1 MNKTYHI
8 LNKVAKKGMSALLLA
23 PLALVSCNDFLDQ
36 VPDERAE
43 INTETSVVQLIAS
56 AYPTASYMWLSELL
70 SDNIIDNMVPHMPT
84 SSNAKQVLS
93 HYNYG
98 SYAMWDDELFR
109 FEPATQATYNDWD
122 SPGMLWNAYYSSIA
136 TVNHALKAIDELQQ
150 SGTTL
155 SEKVRWAKAEA
166 LMIRAYCHFMLAQ
179 FFCQAYKDEE
189 QSSKDIGIPYVT
201 EVEDKVLVDYDRGTV
216 ADTYRKIRADL
227 EAALPDITDQLYEK
241 PKWHFN
247 VNAAHA
253 FAARFY
259 LTVREWKKVV
269 EQADAVFGSDPSLY
283 TMNYSLFTKDLSTFS
298 DFGKVWQNPT
308 TSNNIMLMAT
318 YSVHSRRSW
327 GSRYSCAGPAARAA
341 FMYHANSHLFSGYA
355 VPTFEIIGFTAAS
368 SSTQDYGMTTSRI
381 DEEFEYSDKT
391 AGIGYP
397 HQILMPFTG
406 NILLLERAEAKIM
419 QGDYTGGGQDLMD
432 FWNFQV
438 NSLDADQ
445 KKEYGSYLKEMT
457 PAIFTDYYSK
467 TTKLND
473 NILADS
479 AWECTKKNIT
489 SSYVIPAAA
498 VPYMNCLND
507 LKRWETALLG
517 MRYFDLKRWG
527 MEWSHQFSQD
537 GKIYEM
543 KMEGNDPRRA
553 VELPWEAISAG
564 MQKSHPYP
572 YDNRVEVV
580 IKEESDDVAP
590 MQ

>member
-1 MNKTYHI
+1 MKKTAYI
-8 LNKVAKKGMSALLLA
+8 YNKVLKKGISALLLA

-43 INTETSVVQLIAS
+43 ITTETSVVQLIAS
-56 AYPTASYMWLSELL
+56 AYPTCSYMWLGELL
-70 SDNIIDNMVPHMPT
+70 SDNIIDNMAPHMPT
-84 SSNAKQVLS
+84 SPNAKQTLS

-98 SYAMWDDELFR
+98 SYAFWDDQMFR
-109 FEPATQATYNDWD
+109 FEPASQATYNDWD
-122 SPGMLWNAYYSSIA
+122 SPGTLWNSYYNSIA
-136 TVNHALKAIDELQQ
+136 TVNHALKALEEIQEQN
-150 SGTTL
+150 GGAAL
-155 SEKVRWAKAEA
+155 SDRMRWAKAEG

-201 EVEDKVLVDYDRGTV
+201 EVEDKVTVEYDRGNV
-216 ADTYRKIRADL
+216 ADTYRKIRQDL
-227 EAALPDITDQLYEK
+227 EAALPDISDQLYEK

-259 LTVREWKKVV
+259 LTIREWQKVID
-269 EQADAVFGSDPSLY
+269 QANAVFGNDPSLY
-283 TMNYSLFTKDLSTFS
+283 TMDYSLFTKDLSTFS
-298 DFGKVWQNPT
+298 DYAKVWQNPT
-308 TSNNIMLMAT
+308 TSNNLMLMAT
-318 YSVHSRRSW
+318 YSVHSRRIW

-341 FMYHANSHLFSGYA
+341 FMYHANSQLFSGYA
-355 VPTFEIIGFTAAS
+355 VPAFELIGFTAAS

-381 DEEFEYSDKT
+381 GEEFEYSDKT

-406 NILLLERAEAKIM
+406 NILLLERAEAYIM
-419 QGDYTGGGQDLMD
+419 LGKYTEGGQDLMD

-457 PAIFTDYYSK
+457 TKAFTDYYA
-467 TTKLND
+467 KLSNLNE
-473 NILADS
+473 NILKD
-479 AWECTKKNIT
+479 WDFTKENIT

-507 LKRWETALLG
+507 FRRWETAQLG

-527 MEWSHQFSQD
+527 MEWTHRFAD
-537 GKIYEM
+537 GDKIYDM
-543 KMEGNDPRRA
+543 KMEGKDIRRA
-553 VELPWEAISAG
+553 VELPWEVISAG

-580 IKEESDDVAP
+580 IKEKDDDVAP